1 MQKVL
6 FGVHM
11 GRVKI
16 TLAKITTKLGVCQT
30 MWLWKIMIALQKKGH
45 VSLLE
50 ANNFVV
56 NLIRD
61 SITTSKANNL
71 TSVQGD
77 MATHLIGYLEFCSTL
92 ISSLA
97 N

>member
-30 MWLWKIMIALQKKGH
+30 MWLWKIMIAL
-45 VSLLE
+45 
-50 ANNFVV
+50 
-56 NLIRD
+56 
-61 SITTSKANNL
+61 
-71 TSVQGD
+71 
-77 MATHLIGYLEFCSTL
+77 
-92 ISSLA
+92 
-97 N
+97 